1 MSRIATLLVILVVG
15 TRTSLSAQACPPAP
29 LSTMRDGT
37 PAPWFDF
44 QVEVPAR
51 FIGDSTRIPRPDVA
65 IRVARGDTNSALVQF
80 VVDTLGV
87 SVVTSLKMLITPS
100 ALTKDVVDAAII
112 SWRYT
117 PAMLR
122 GCRVPQLV
130 QTPLR
135 WK

>member
-1 MSRIATLLVILVVG
+1 MSRIAALLIILVVG
-15 TRTSLSAQACPPAP
+15 THTSVSAQACPPAP
-29 LSTMRDGT
+29 LSTMRDGS

-51 FIGDSTRIPRPDVA
+51 FTGDSTRIPRPDVA
-65 IRVARGDTNSALVQF
+65 IRIVRGDTNSALVQF
-80 VVDTLGV
+80 IVDTLGIP
-87 SVVTSLKMLITPS
+87 VVTSLKMLITPS
-100 ALTKDVVDAAII
+100 ALTKDVVDAAIM

-122 GCRVPQLV
+122 GCRVSQLV